1 VITQKEKISALKD
14 WMDKTRFDPEVNR
27 ATLGEP
33 VDKLSGRALLLAS
46 QKLIRLN
53 RREAEPDDRDNLRF
67 STFLGLEDF
76 VYDHLEKDA
85 GRLQRKAKMKMQQR
99 RNLDWL
105 TPSFF
110 TPQVKS
116 VVIGNSLAVNVEGIN
131 PLEHLDN
138 AHRVTKMGEGG
149 IAGPEA
155 VPDIS
160 RQINPSSFGF
170 IDPLHVSESDKIGV
184 TQFFAANTLKGKD
197 RKLYKLVNDR
207 SGKPVWVDHETLLQR
222 RLKVPEH

>member
-1 VITQKEKISALKD
+1 MLTLKEKVSALKD
-14 WMDKTRFDPEVNR
+14 WLDRTRFDPEVNR
-27 ATLGEP
+27 TTLGEP
-33 VDKLSGRALLLAS
+33 VEKLSARALLLAS
-46 QKLIRLN
+46 AKLIRLN
-53 RREAEPDDRDNLRF
+53 RREVEPDDRDNLQH
-67 STFLGLEDF
+67 SSFLGLEDF
-76 VYDHLEKDA
+76 IYDHLEKDA
-85 GRLQRKAKMKMQQR
+85 GRLQRKAAAKMQQR
-99 RNLDWL
+99 RDLGWL

-131 PLEHLDN
+131 PLEFLDN

-170 IDPLHVSESDKIGV
+170 FDPLHVSESDKIGV
-184 TQFFAANTLKGKD
+184 TQYFTINTLKGKD
-197 RKLYKLVNDR
+197 RRLYKLVKNR
-207 SGKPVWVDHETLLQR
+207 QGKLEWVDHETLLSSR
-222 RLKVPEH
+222 VRVPEH